1 MLTSTMMLLLGAN
14 ALVLG
19 LSALR
24 TSVWRRHWWVAGLG
38 LLLLLHLLIDGFYQ
52 SLVPVYVL
60 TVVLIAVGFRRHK
73 TKGTTLKA
81 RVVHVAWGGIWRLA
95 AVVLLAASVVATWN
109 FGNSRFFPLLF
120 AENSVDFSELGWSD
134 AFDRMNEQ
142 LAGDYA
148 FGDWKALDW
157 EALHD
162 RFSPYFIAGERA
174 QDLDAYYLA
183 LREYVYSLP
192 DGHFG
197 LYGEDLGLR
206 KSAVGGSFGLNVM
219 QMDDGRVIA
228 TQLSEGGPAE
238 RAGLLWGAEILTW
251 NAIPVVSALE
261 QVSIVWFD
269 YPVATR
275 EGQGIQKQHLL
286 TRAPIDTSVTLTFQN
301 PQNESVQQAS
311 LTAVDDE
318 MVSFYQSQEMGLV
331 MKVENG
337 KRVIADKAVE
347 ARILPNGY
355 GYLKINY
362 EVPLM
367 SMLNPV
373 GVVRSAVVEF
383 IEKGVPGVVI
393 DVRRNL
399 GGYDSM
405 APMMMA
411 YFCTEPMFYEQV
423 AYPDDVSNGLS
434 RVTDLVL
441 EPATPVYTG
450 PVAMLIDNFT
460 VSTGEGFPMIMQ
472 RLNRGPVI
480 GFYGTYGSFGM
491 SGSSI
496 KLPGDYVV
504 AYANGASL
512 DENGEIQLDSDRFLQ
527 GGVLPDKRVPIT
539 EETLKAIYLENRD
552 ILLETAIESLQS
564 K

>member
-1 MLTSTMMLLLGAN
+1 MMLLLGAN

-197 LYGEDLGLR
+197 LY
-206 KSAVGGSFGLNVM
+206 
-219 QMDDGRVIA
+219 
-228 TQLSEGGPAE
+228 
-238 RAGLLWGAEILTW
+238 
-251 NAIPVVSALE
+251 VVSG
-261 QVSIVWFD
+261 SMSCRWM
-269 YPVATR
+269 
-275 EGQGIQKQHLL
+275 
-286 TRAPIDTSVTLTFQN
+286 
-301 PQNESVQQAS
+301 
-311 LTAVDDE
+311 TAVL
-318 MVSFYQSQEMGLV
+318 SLL
-331 MKVENG
+331 NCP
-337 KRVIADKAVE
+337 KA
-347 ARILPNGY
+347 G
-355 GYLKINY
+355 
-362 EVPLM
+362 
-367 SMLNPV
+367 
-373 GVVRSAVVEF
+373 
-383 IEKGVPGVVI
+383 
-393 DVRRNL
+393 RRN
-399 GGYDSM
+399 GQD
-405 APMMMA
+405 
-411 YFCTEPMFYEQV
+411 C
-423 AYPDDVSNGLS
+423 
-434 RVTDLVL
+434 
-441 EPATPVYTG
+441 
-450 PVAMLIDNFT
+450 
-460 VSTGEGFPMIMQ
+460 
-472 RLNRGPVI
+472 
-480 GFYGTYGSFGM
+480 FGAQK
-491 SGSSI
+491 S
-496 KLPGDYVV
+496 LPGTP
-504 AYANGASL
+504 
-512 DENGEIQLDSDRFLQ
+512 FLWFQ
-527 GGVLPDKRVPIT
+527 HW
-539 EETLKAIYLENRD
+539 NRYR
-552 ILLETAIESLQS
+552 
-564 K
+564 

>member
-1 MLTSTMMLLLGAN
+1 MMLLLGAN

-331 MKVENG
+331 MKVE
-337 KRVIADKAVE
+337 K
-347 ARILPNGY
+347 
-355 GYLKINY
+355 
-362 EVPLM
+362 
-367 SMLNPV
+367 
-373 GVVRSAVVEF
+373 F